1 MSDQLPPIFDNIPR
15 DHLTFALQ
23 QFRRLAVPAGTTLMD
38 EGDEDP
44 SLICI
49 ADGVVDVDTGGLKL
63 GQAGPGDLIGEM
75 ALFGSGMR
83 MASAKT
89 ATDAVLLLLDRPAYE
104 RLRDRGNLV
113 AKAVEDVALSLLV
126 GRLRVMNQRIAKES
140 SGTPAANIAP
150 DPGVFRR
157 VAKLFGGGG
166 GRSWAWGVDKKG
178 TLAASNLFRNVGDA
192 ALTELAAHW
201 SAAKFANGHF
211 ICTQGEYGREVYVLV
226 SGLVE
231 VMVALDEGKV
241 EALAQLDTGDVF
253 GMGSVLED
261 HPRMASCV
269 ARGEVVCLTLDQDTF
284 LKETK
289 ANTAAGSALRTALI
303 RGLIDQLAYANGQ
316 LALLDFETKRKTGS
330 FMTPLLRARAAT
342 EAPQGRAVSPTYND
356 ENEQGG

>member
-1 MSDQLPPIFDNIPR
+1 
-15 DHLTFALQ
+15 LQ
-23 QFRRLAVPAGTTLMD
+23 QFRRLAVPEGTPLMD
-38 EGDEDP
+38 EGDEDA

-49 ADGVVDVDTGGLKL
+49 ADGLVDIETGGLKL
-63 GQAGPGDLIGEM
+63 GRAGPGELIGEM

-89 ATDAVLLLLDRPAYE
+89 AADSVLLLLDRAAYE

-113 AKAVEDVALSLLV
+113 AKAVEDVALTQLV
-126 GRLRVMNQRIAKES
+126 DRLRDITQRMAALS
-140 SGTPAANIAP
+140 TGTAAANITP

-178 TLAASNLFRNVGDA
+178 TLASSIVFQGVSDA
-192 ALTELAAHW
+192 ALTELAGQM

-231 VMVALDEGKV
+231 VMIALDEEKV
-241 EALAQLDTGDVF
+241 EALAQLSAGDVF
-253 GMGSVLED
+253 GMGSVLDD

-269 ARGEVVCLTLDQDTF
+269 ARGEVICLTIDQVTF
-284 LKETK
+284 NKEK
-289 ANTAAGSALRTALI
+289 ALNTPAGSALRTALI
-303 RGLIDQLAYANGQ
+303 RSLIDQLAYANGQ
-316 LALLDFETKRKTGS
+316 LALLDFEKKRKTGS
-330 FMTPLLRARAAT
+330 FMTTLLRARAAT
-342 EAPQGRAVSPTYND
+342 EAPQRRGTAPTYNE
-356 ENEQGG
+356 ENEQEG

>member
-1 MSDQLPPIFDNIPR
+1 MSDKLPPIFDNIPR
-15 DHLTFALQ
+15 DHLGFALQ
-23 QFRRLAVPAGTTLMD
+23 QFRRLAVPAGTTLMA
-38 EGDEDP
+38 EGDEDA

-49 ADGVVDVDTGGLKL
+49 ADGVVEVDTGGLKL

-75 ALFGSGMR
+75 ALFGSGLR
-83 MASAKT
+83 MATAKT
-89 ATDAVLLLLDRPAYE
+89 TADAVLLMLDRQGYE

-126 GRLRVMNQRIAKES
+126 GRLRDMNQRIASVS
-140 SGTPAANIAP
+140 SGTSAANITP

-166 GRSWAWGVDKKG
+166 GRSWAWGVDKKA
-178 TLAASNLFRNVGDA
+178 TLASSNLFRLVNDA
-192 ALTELAAHW
+192 SLTELASKM

-211 ICTQGEYGREVYVLV
+211 ICTQGEFGREVYVLV

-241 EALAQLDTGDVF
+241 EALAQLDPGDVF

-284 LKETK
+284 LNEIK
-289 ANTAAGSALRTALI
+289 ANTPAGSALRTALI
-303 RGLIDQLAYANGQ
+303 RGLIDQLAFANGQ
-316 LALLDFETKRKTGS
+316 LALLDFEKKRKTGS
-330 FMTPLLRARAAT
+330 FMTPLLRARAST
-342 EAPQGRAVSPTYND
+342 EAPQKRATAPTYNE
-356 ENEQGG
+356 ENEQES